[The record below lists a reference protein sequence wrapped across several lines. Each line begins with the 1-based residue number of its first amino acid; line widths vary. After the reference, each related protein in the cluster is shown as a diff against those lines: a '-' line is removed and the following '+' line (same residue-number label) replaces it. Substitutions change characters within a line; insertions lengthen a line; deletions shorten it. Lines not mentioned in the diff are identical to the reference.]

1 MVSSM
6 EEKNNFLNN
15 KGSDNLVTVS
25 KLFHCNKCSGKKISS
40 FWHESAAARG
50 CPVTLL
56 GQVWYYCVTIFPDSF
71 LPLCPNNIR

>member
-25 KLFHCNKCSGKKISS
+25 KLFHCNNCSGKK
-40 FWHESAAARG
+40 
-50 CPVTLL
+50 CPPSGMKVHLQQQHVGAQLL
-56 GQVWYYCVTIFPDSF
+56 Q
-71 LPLCPNNIR
+71 L